1 MTVLSATDN
10 AVEAVLYL
18 HGFNSASASPKAQ
31 LVKSTCQALA
41 DYRGRPLDCRTPD
54 LPHQP
59 ATALAVAE
67 RSLGELQRD
76 GGGARDTLIVGSS
89 MGGFLATCLAEKYG
103 LRAVLINPA
112 VKPAR
117 FVADYLGQS
126 LVNGYTGETFTV
138 DHSHFEELTA
148 MEWRRIVH
156 PQRYLLL
163 LGGADETLD
172 CRDALHAYAGCRTL
186 IHPGGDH
193 AFDVLPAYLS
203 ALFAH
208 GGWQMPAPASGE

>member
-1 MTVLSATDN
+1 MSAPLSNTN
-10 AVEAVLYL
+10 SVGAVLYL

-41 DYRGRPLDCRTPD
+41 ERYGRRLDCLTPD

-59 ATALAVAE
+59 AAALAVAE
-67 RSLGELQRD
+67 HALGELRQIEPSE
-76 GGGARDTLIVGSS
+76 TLIVGSS

-103 LRAVLINPA
+103 LPAVLINPA

-117 FVADYLGQS
+117 FVADYQGQT

-138 DHSHFEELTA
+138 GHSHFDELTA
-148 MEWRRIVH
+148 MEWQHIVH

-163 LGGADETLD
+163 LGSADETLD

-193 AFDVLPAYLS
+193 AFDVLPAYLP

-208 GGWQMPAPASGE
+208 GGWQLPLCDE